1 MPVRSLLDLTQMIP
15 TVPVT
20 SGNVLQPGTPFYV
33 QGYAGGG
40 GAVTPSI
47 TDGWFDITR
56 PAVAGGESIRTV
68 CAWKKLDDI
77 TWGSTS
83 VGYLGI
89 RLKSSMTGPANIPLI
104 TMCDT
109 AGPANNT
116 QDMLYRTDLP
126 DGGVAGVEYYFEIGI
141 DNVNKLF
148 YRRINGNIRLA
159 DIPFTSTFNQLV
171 GLQRLGIA
179 IGYPPGV
186 GMATTVALSYSFRDM
201 YFVEKTGNTTT
212 DTWLGPRKVVPITV
226 DLVTAPWSASDGT
239 DPKTVFNKPIV
250 TADDLLTPYAITDD
264 DSTEAQIKLNSQG
277 VGNITAIALSFNA
290 RKPGGTA
297 VNLRTKITSGGV
309 DSTNVLTPLD
319 TTMGKKAFYMSE
331 TTPDGLPWT
340 LARLKAAT
348 LKVAPVNA

>member
-15 TVPVT
+15 TAAVS

-33 QGYAGGG
+33 QGYPGAG

-47 TDGWFDITR
+47 VDGWFGITR

-68 CAWKKLDDI
+68 CAWKKLDEI

-83 VGYLGI
+83 VGYIGL
-89 RLKSSMTGPANIPLI
+89 RLKSSMTGPANIPLV

-126 DGGVAGVEYYFEIGI
+126 DGGVAGTEYYFEIGI

-148 YRRINGNIRLA
+148 YRRINGNIRLP

-171 GLQRLGIA
+171 GLQRLGLA

-186 GMATTVALSYSFRDM
+186 GMATTTELSYSFRDM
-201 YFVEKTGNTTT
+201 YFVEKVGNTAT

-226 DLVTAPWSASDGT
+226 DVVTAPWVASDGT

-250 TADDLLTPYAITDD
+250 TAADLTTPYVTSDD
-264 DSTEAQIKLNSQG
+264 DATEAQIKLVTQG
-277 VGNITAIALSFNA
+277 VGNITAIMLSVNA
-290 RKPGGTA
+290 RKPGGTN
-297 VNLRTKITSGGV
+297 VNLRTRVTSNGV
-309 DSTNVLTPLD
+309 DSTSVLTPLD
-319 TTMGKKAFYMSE
+319 GTMTKKQIMLSE
-331 TTPDGLPWT
+331 ATPDGQPWT

-348 LKVAPVNA
+348 LKVLPINA